1 MMRSLNEISG
11 MVLKAARGAGVPL
24 GHCEDLAAAAGY
36 IAATDPG
43 ALGVFATILGASHDV
58 PTCTSHGDTTTISTG
73 SIAMAGPLAVD
84 AIDAGA
90 REVRLCDVSAP
101 TLVFALF
108 AVRRCAVAHRF
119 DGTDLIVT
127 KTPGAAPP
135 APIVGPAVVS
145 GQLWQILADFAAKT
159 YVPASEASRMAGAG
173 AGLTDND

>member
-36 IAATDPG
+36 IAATDPE
-43 ALGVFATILGASHDV
+43 ALGIFGAVFGASHGI
-58 PTCTSHGDTTTISTG
+58 PTCTSQGDTTTISSG
-73 SIAMAGPLAVD
+73 SVAIAGPLAVD
-84 AIDAGA
+84 AIGAGA
-90 REVRLCDVSAP
+90 RDVRLCNVSAP

-108 AVRRCAVAHRF
+108 AVRGFAVSHRF
-119 DGTDLIVT
+119 EGADLIVT
-127 KTPGAAPP
+127 TTSDAAPP
-135 APIVGPAVVS
+135 APVVGPAVVS
-145 GQLWQILADFAAKT
+145 DQLWQTLADFAAKT

>member
-73 SIAMAGPLAVD
+73 SVAMAG
-84 AIDAGA
+84 
-90 REVRLCDVSAP
+90 RLCNVSAP

-159 YVPASEASRMAGAG
+159 YVPASEVSRMAGAG